1 MNIYKNLSSGDISL
15 QNLAD
20 ETTHIKD
27 SKKHDIGSL
36 TDLGN
41 EIIRKI
47 KKEPYI
53 TKAIANSGESNIA
66 ESIILQD
73 LENQGVQF
81 ISKVKNNPNGIPMS
95 VSGLVSKGNKGD
107 PYLLTSIGFEK
118 IDGEDWENVEFES
131 EHALVRASIN
141 ACYILQDIY
150 DKGYLHHDIKP
161 TNLMQGKDGNTYIID
176 FNSTKKH
183 KDGISKTVSGTPV
196 YQSPERRFP
205 EIFRQFYGG
214 PEALSKTKVTG
225 DIYAL
230 AVTIAQTAG
239 IDITPFLLEFPKYI
253 QSTDQEKNRKKYK
266 QYTSAI
272 TALIQE
278 RLNTFH
284 QSIEDAVVRGEM
296 SGKLGLVLI
305 LNTSEDYIKRAQSFS
320 EFAKTL
326 EMVNDAQ
333 IADNALFEY
342 ISPRHRKKIAT
353 TTTKV
358 NPLPMSNE

>member
-15 QNLAD
+15 QETAS
-20 ETTHIKD
+20 ETTYTKD
-27 SKKHDIGSL
+27 SRKHDIGSAK
-36 TDLGN
+36 DLAK

-47 KKEPYI
+47 RHAPYV
-53 TKAIANSGESNIA
+53 TKQVANSGVNNIA
-66 ESIILQD
+66 ESIVLQD
-73 LENQGVQF
+73 LENKGVDH
-81 ISKVKNNPNGIPMS
+81 ISRIKKDDNGLPMS
-95 VSGLVSKGNKGD
+95 ISGLVSIGNKGD
-107 PYLLTSIGFEK
+107 PYLLTSLGLEK

-141 ACYILQDIY
+141 ACYTLQDIY

-176 FNSTKKH
+176 FNSAKKH
-183 KDGISKTVSGTPV
+183 KDGISKTETGTPE

-214 PEALSKTKVTG
+214 PEVLLKTKVTG

-230 AVTIAQTAG
+230 AVTIAKTAG

-253 QSTDQEKNRKKYK
+253 QSTDQEENEKKYK
-266 QYTSAI
+266 LYASAV

-284 QSIEDAVVRGEM
+284 QSIEDAVVRREM

-305 LNTSEDYIKRAQSFS
+305 LNTSEDYLKRAQSFG

-333 IADNALFEY
+333 IADSTLFEY
-342 ISPRHRKKIAT
+342 ISPRQRKKIAT